1 MNDKNI
7 GQAVLKRRDILALTA
22 GTLLG
27 AVGQNAFAQSGYP
40 NRYVR
45 WILPFPPGGGTEL
58 SARFIGRK
66 FTEITGQPVVI
77 DSRGGANGII
87 AVQAVLAAPA
97 DGYTLLFGSNATLA
111 TNTALLKSLSYDP
124 LTDFQPLSLVMQSPI
139 VFLTATGSPLK
150 KLGDFVLAAK
160 AQPDQHTI
168 GTGSAGYH
176 LMGAL
181 LARKAGFTYT
191 SVPYKSAAETVLA
204 VISGQV
210 EMGVVDITSAMPLI
224 RGGKARALAIASE
237 RRNPGLP
244 DVPTAAEAGVPQY
257 TAAPWN
263 AIVAPKGVPQ
273 PIVVML
279 SAIFER
285 IMAMPDTRAFF
296 SEQHVEILK
305 GGAEPMR
312 VFQREE
318 ITKWMQIAA
327 DANIEKQ

>member
-1 MNDKNI
+1 MNPKKT
-7 GQAVLKRRDILALTA
+7 ALPVLKRRDVLTLTA
-22 GTLLG
+22 GSLLPIMG
-27 AVGQNAFAQSGYP
+27 CNAFAQNDYP
-40 NRYVR
+40 NRFVR
-45 WILPFPPGGGTEL
+45 WVLPFPPGGGTEL
-58 SARFIGRK
+58 SARFIGKK

-97 DGYTLLFGSNATLA
+97 DGYTLMFGSNATLA
-111 TNTALLKSLSYDP
+111 TNAALLKTLPYDP
-124 LTDFQPLSLVMQSPI
+124 VVDFQPLSLVIQSPI

-150 KLGDFVLAAK
+150 KLDDFVVAAK
-160 AQPDQHTI
+160 SQPDRHTI
-168 GTGSAGYH
+168 GSGSAGYH

-181 LARKAGFTYT
+181 LARKAGFTYIN
-191 SVPYKSAAETVLA
+191 VPYKSAAETVLA

-244 DVPTAAEAGVPQY
+244 DVPTAAEAGVSGY

-263 AIVAPKGVPQ
+263 GLVAPRGVPQ
-273 PIVVML
+273 PIVAKL
-279 SAIFER
+279 SSIFER
-285 IMAMPDTRAFF
+285 IMVMPDTRAFF
-296 SEQHVEILK
+296 GEQYVEILK

-312 VFQREE
+312 AFQREE
-318 ITKWMQIAA
+318 IAKWVQIAA
-327 DANIEKQ
+327 DANIERQ